1 LRIPHLRAWL
11 APAVQPSVRLASYV
25 VVWYFSASS
34 AHHRKLAVIAMMSF
48 RSIGSG
54 MSARTRA
61 NDAASRSRQSP
72 HDPLR
77 LLRQETSEPKQH
89 GSSAWSR
96 SPRDYVLLII
106 LASLIGRVILAATI
120 GLGVDESYQVS
131 VSRPLSLSYFE
142 HPPLAFWIPGLV
154 ASITG
159 STNALLLRLPF
170 ILLFAGTTWMMYRL
184 AARLFGERAGAIAA
198 LILNITP
205 VLSVST
211 GGWVLPDGPL
221 MFWMLASAL
230 CLERVLLPR
239 SSLQRGGG
247 TPLLWWMAG
256 GACAGLAMLSKYH
269 GVFLLAGTGLFLI
282 TNRRARRWL
291 RHPGPY
297 VGTLVSAL
305 VISPVLLW
313 NAQHHWVSFRFQGSR
328 GEEHGLHLVPLLQ
341 NIGGQLG
348 YLLPWIGIPLAIVL
362 GGIVIESAGIVWR
375 DAGRT
380 RDASVRALEDARTRA
395 ARWWLACLAIGP
407 IAVFTL
413 IALGGHRG
421 LPHWEA
427 PGWLMVVPLLAERV
441 DARIARGSSRTARRT
456 RAWLVGSTVAFTLL
470 IAALAAQSSL
480 GWMNR
485 LAPSLFAKGDPSL
498 ESLDWRDLPA
508 AIAPMLR
515 DSGSNAADRGSARPF
530 VAATNWIDA
539 GKIAYAMNGA
549 ADVVCLC
556 TEPHHF
562 AFVKPERSYLSRDAI
577 IVERAGRHPDASA
590 ELSKY
595 FRSVKPA
602 GTTMLR
608 RNGAPVMALELYRGE
623 TLEAEVPA
631 RMP

>member
-1 LRIPHLRAWL
+1 
-11 APAVQPSVRLASYV
+11 
-25 VVWYFSASS
+25 
-34 AHHRKLAVIAMMSF
+34 
-48 RSIGSG
+48 
-54 MSARTRA
+54 
-61 NDAASRSRQSP
+61 
-72 HDPLR
+72 
-77 LLRQETSEPKQH
+77 
-89 GSSAWSR
+89 
-96 SPRDYVLLII
+96 VLLII

-142 HPPLAFWIPGLV
+142 HPPLAFWIPGIV
-154 ASITG
+154 SSITG
-159 STNALLLRLPF
+159 STNAVLLRLPF

-184 AARLFGERAGAIAA
+184 TARLFGARAGAIAA

-230 CLERVLLPR
+230 CLEHVLLPR
-239 SSLQRGGG
+239 RPAQRSRG
-247 TPLLWWMAG
+247 TPALWWMAA
-256 GACAGLAMLSKYH
+256 GACSGLAMLSKYH
-269 GVFLLAGTGLFLI
+269 GVFLLAGTGLFLV

-297 VGTLVSAL
+297 LGALVSAL

-313 NAQHHWVSFRFQGSR
+313 NAQHDWISFRFQGAR
-328 GEEHGLHLVPLLQ
+328 GGQHGLHVVPFLQ

-362 GGIVIESAGIVWR
+362 SGIVLDTARNAWLDSDRAC
-375 DAGRT
+375 DS
-380 RDASVRALEDARTRA
+380 SVRALDDARTRS

-407 IAVFTL
+407 IAAFTL

-427 PGWLMVVPLLAERV
+427 PGWLMVIPLLAERV
-441 DARIARGSSRTARRT
+441 DARLVRGSPRLARRT
-456 RAWLVGSTVAFTLL
+456 RTWLVGSTVAFVL
-470 IAALAAQSSL
+470 IIVALATETTL
-480 GWMNR
+480 GWANR
-485 LAPSLFAKGDPSL
+485 LSPSLFAKGDPSL
-498 ESLDWRDLPA
+498 ESLDWRDLPGA
-508 AIAPMLR
+508 LAPML
-515 DSGSNAADRGSARPF
+515 GAARGTRPF

-562 AFVKPERSYLSRDAI
+562 EFVNDERSYLSRDAI
-577 IVERAGRHPDASA
+577 IVERPGRKPDASVL
-590 ELSKY
+590 LSKY
-595 FRSVKPA
+595 FRAVKPI
-602 GTTMLR
+602 GTTVIR
-608 RNGAPVMALELYRGE
+608 RNGAPALTLRLYRGE
-623 TLEAEVPA
+623 TLVSEVPA
-631 RMP
+631 RAP

>member
-1 LRIPHLRAWL
+1 
-11 APAVQPSVRLASYV
+11 
-25 VVWYFSASS
+25 
-34 AHHRKLAVIAMMSF
+34 MMSF

-54 MSARTRA
+54 MNARARA
-61 NDAASRSRQSP
+61 NDAASGARRFP

-77 LLRQETSEPKQH
+77 VLRQDTSEPVQH
-89 GSSAWSR
+89 EPSVWSR
-96 SPRDYVLLII
+96 SPRDYVILII
-106 LASLIGRVILAATI
+106 LATLIGRLVLAATI

-142 HPPLAFWIPGLV
+142 HPPLAFWIPGIV

-159 STNALLLRLPF
+159 STNAILVRLPF

-184 AARLFGERAGAIAA
+184 TSRLFGERAGAIAA
-198 LILNITP
+198 LILNVTP

-230 CLERVLLPR
+230 CLEHVLLPP
-239 SSLQRGGG
+239 SSPRRGSGR
-247 TPLLWWMAG
+247 TLLWWMAG

-269 GVFLLAGTGLFLI
+269 GIFLLAGTGLFLL

-297 VGTLVSAL
+297 VGALVSVL

-313 NAQHHWVSFRFQGSR
+313 NAQHDWVSFRFQGAR
-328 GEEHGLHLVPLLQ
+328 GGQHGIHIVPFLQ

-348 YLLPWIGIPLAIVL
+348 YLLPWVGIPLAIVL
-362 GGIVIESAGIVWR
+362 GGIVIESARNAWR
-375 DAGRT
+375 DAGRA
-380 RDASVRALEDARTRA
+380 RDASVRALDDARTRA

-413 IALGGHRG
+413 VSLGGHRG

-441 DARIARGSSRTARRT
+441 DARLARGSMRTARRT
-456 RAWLVGSTVAFTLL
+456 RAWLIASTITFTLV
-470 IAALAAQSSL
+470 IVALATETSL
-480 GWMNR
+480 GWANH

-498 ESLDWRDLPA
+498 ESLDWRTLPA
-508 AIAPMLR
+508 AIAPLLR
-515 DSGSNAADRGSARPF
+515 SASNGADARAGARPF

-562 AFVKPERSYLSRDAI
+562 AFVHDERSYLSRDAI
-577 IVERAGRHPDASA
+577 IVVRAGRHPDAP
-590 ELSKY
+590 ELLSKY
-595 FRSVKPA
+595 FRAVTPIGS
-602 GTTMLR
+602 TIIR
-608 RNGAPVMALELYRGE
+608 RNGAPAMTLSLYRGE
-623 TLEAEVPA
+623 TLVAELPA
-631 RMP
+631 RVP

>member
-1 LRIPHLRAWL
+1 
-11 APAVQPSVRLASYV
+11 
-25 VVWYFSASS
+25 
-34 AHHRKLAVIAMMSF
+34 MMSF

-54 MSARTRA
+54 MSARARA
-61 NDAASRSRQSP
+61 NDAASGARRLP

-77 LLRQETSEPKQH
+77 VLQRRTAEPVQH
-89 GSSAWSR
+89 EPSAWSR
-96 SPRDYVLLII
+96 SPRDYVLLIM
-106 LASLIGRVILAATI
+106 LATLIGRVVLAATI

-142 HPPLAFWIPGLV
+142 HPPLAFWIPGVVGSL
-154 ASITG
+154 TG
-159 STNALLLRLPF
+159 STNAILVRLPF

-184 AARLFGERAGAIAA
+184 TARLFGERAGAIAA

-230 CLERVLLPR
+230 CLEHVLLPP
-239 SSLQRGGG
+239 SSPRRARGR
-247 TPLLWWMAG
+247 PLLWWMAG

-269 GVFLLAGTGLFLI
+269 GIFLLAGTGLFLL

-297 VGTLVSAL
+297 AGALVSML

-313 NAQHHWVSFRFQGSR
+313 NAQHDWVSFRFQGAR
-328 GEEHGLHLVPLLQ
+328 GGQHGVHIVSFLQ

-348 YLLPWIGIPLAIVL
+348 YLLPWVGIPLAIVL
-362 GGIVIESAGIVWR
+362 GGIVIESVRSTWR
-375 DAGRT
+375 DAGRA
-380 RDASVRALEDARTRA
+380 RDASVRALDDARTRA
-395 ARWWLACLAIGP
+395 ARWWLACLALGP

-413 IALGGHRG
+413 VSLGGHRG

-441 DARIARGSSRTARRT
+441 DARLARGSARTARRT
-456 RAWLVGSTVAFTLL
+456 RAWLIASTVAFTLV
-470 IAALAAQSSL
+470 IVALATETSL
-480 GWMNR
+480 GWANR

-498 ESLDWRDLPA
+498 ESLDWRALPP
-508 AIAPMLR
+508 AIAPLLR
-515 DSGSNAADRGSARPF
+515 SAPIDAGARAGARPF

-562 AFVKPERSYLSRDAI
+562 AFVHDERAYLSRDAI
-577 IVERAGRHPDASA
+577 IVVRAGRHPDAP
-590 ELSKY
+590 ELLSKY
-595 FRSVKPA
+595 FRTVTPV
-602 GTTMLR
+602 GTTIIR
-608 RNGAPVMALELYRGE
+608 RNGMPAMTLKLYRGE
-623 TLEAEVPA
+623 TLVAEVPA
-631 RMP
+631 RVP

>member
-1 LRIPHLRAWL
+1 
-11 APAVQPSVRLASYV
+11 
-25 VVWYFSASS
+25 
-34 AHHRKLAVIAMMSF
+34 MMSF

-54 MSARTRA
+54 MSARA
-61 NDAASRSRQSP
+61 NDAASGARRLP

-77 LLRQETSEPKQH
+77 VLRQHTSEPVQH
-89 GSSAWSR
+89 EPSAWSR
-96 SPRDYVLLII
+96 SPGDYVILII
-106 LASLIGRVILAATI
+106 LATLIGRLVLAATI

-142 HPPLAFWIPGLV
+142 HPPLAFWIPGIV
-154 ASITG
+154 ASLTG
-159 STNALLLRLPF
+159 STNAILVRLPF

-184 AARLFGERAGAIAA
+184 TSRLFGERAGAIAA

-230 CLERVLLPR
+230 CLERVLLPP
-239 SSLQRGGG
+239 SSPRRASGR
-247 TPLLWWMAG
+247 TLLWWMAG

-269 GVFLLAGTGLFLI
+269 GIFLLAGTGLFLL

-297 VGTLVSAL
+297 AGALVSVL

-313 NAQHHWVSFRFQGSR
+313 NSQHDWVSFRFQGAR
-328 GEEHGLHLVPLLQ
+328 GGQHGIHIVPFLQ

-348 YLLPWIGIPLAIVL
+348 YLLPWVGIPLAIVL
-362 GGIVIESAGIVWR
+362 GGIVIESARNAWR
-375 DAGRT
+375 DAGRA
-380 RDASVRALEDARTRA
+380 RDASVRALDDARTRA

-413 IALGGHRG
+413 VSLGGHRG

-441 DARIARGSSRTARRT
+441 DARLARGSTRTARRT
-456 RAWLVGSTVAFTLL
+456 RAWLIASTVAFTLV
-470 IAALAAQSSL
+470 IVALATETSL
-480 GWMNR
+480 GWANR

-498 ESLDWRDLPA
+498 ESLDWRALPA
-508 AIAPMLR
+508 AIAPLLR
-515 DSGSNAADRGSARPF
+515 SASNGAGARADARPF

-562 AFVKPERSYLSRDAI
+562 AFVHDERSYLSRDAI
-577 IVERAGRHPDASA
+577 IVVRAGRHPDAP
-590 ELSKY
+590 ELLSKY
-595 FRSVKPA
+595 FRAVTPI
-602 GTTMLR
+602 GNTIIR
-608 RNGAPVMALELYRGE
+608 RNGAPAMTLSLYRGE
-623 TLEAEVPA
+623 TLVAEVPA
-631 RMP
+631 RVP

>member
-1 LRIPHLRAWL
+1 MQAGGHG
-11 APAVQPSVRLASYV
+11 
-25 VVWYFSASS
+25 
-34 AHHRKLAVIAMMSF
+34 MMSF
-48 RSIGSG
+48 RSIGSER
-54 MSARTRA
+54 SARARA
-61 NDAASRSRQSP
+61 TETSSRLRRPP
-72 HDPLR
+72 HDALR
-77 LLRQETSEPKQH
+77 VLPEQSSGPTQRDP
-89 GSSAWSR
+89 SAWSR

-106 LASLIGRVILAATI
+106 FATLIGRLILAATI

-142 HPPLAFWIPGLV
+142 HPPLAFWIPGIV

-159 STNALLLRLPF
+159 TTNAVLLRLPF

-184 AARLFGERAGAIAA
+184 TARLFGNRAGAIAA
-198 LILNITP
+198 LVLNITP

-239 SSLQRGGG
+239 SSGQRAKGAP
-247 TPLLWWMAG
+247 TLWWMAG

-269 GVFLLAGTGLFLI
+269 GIFLLAGTGLFLL

-291 RHPGPY
+291 RRPGPY
-297 VGTLVSAL
+297 LGALVSAL

-313 NAQHHWVSFRFQGSR
+313 NARHDWVSFRFQGAR
-328 GEEHGLHLVPLLQ
+328 GGQHGIHLVPFVQ
-341 NIGGQLG
+341 NIGGQLA

-362 GGIVIESAGIVWR
+362 AGVVIESARSAWR
-375 DAGRT
+375 DAPRS
-380 RDASVRALEDARTRA
+380 RDANVRAPDDARTRA

-407 IAVFTL
+407 IAAFTL
-413 IALGGHRG
+413 ISLGGHRG

-441 DARIARGSSRTARRT
+441 DTRLARGSLRTARYT
-456 RAWLVGSTVAFTLL
+456 RAWLIGSTVAFAL
-470 IAALAAQSSL
+470 IIGALATEITF
-480 GWMNR
+480 GWANR
-485 LAPSLFAKGDPSL
+485 LAPSLFARGDPSL
-498 ESLDWRDLPA
+498 ESLDWRDL
-508 AIAPMLR
+508 APVITPLLR
-515 DSGSNAADRGSARPF
+515 DARSGDRAPSGARPF

-562 AFVKPERSYLSRDAI
+562 AFVHDQRSYLSRNAI
-577 IVERAGRHPDASA
+577 IVERAGRRPDASVL
-590 ELSKY
+590 LSKY
-595 FRSVKPA
+595 FRAIEPI
-602 GTTMLR
+602 GTTVIR
-608 RNGAPVMALELYRGE
+608 RHGAPAITLELYRGE
-623 TLEAEVPA
+623 ALVSAVPA
-631 RMP
+631 RTP

>member
-1 LRIPHLRAWL
+1 
-11 APAVQPSVRLASYV
+11 
-25 VVWYFSASS
+25 
-34 AHHRKLAVIAMMSF
+34 MMSF

-54 MSARTRA
+54 MSARARA
-61 NDAASRSRQSP
+61 SDAASERRHPS

-77 LLRQETSEPKQH
+77 VLRRQSRELDQH
-89 GSSAWSR
+89 ESPAWSR
-96 SPRDYVLLII
+96 SPRDYVFLII
-106 LASLIGRVILAATI
+106 LATLIGRLVLAATL

-142 HPPLAFWIPGLV
+142 HPPLAFWIPGIV
-154 ASITG
+154 ASLTG
-159 STNALLLRLPF
+159 STNALLVRLPF

-184 AARLFGERAGAIAA
+184 TSRLFGERAGAIAA
-198 LILNITP
+198 LVLNITP

-230 CLERVLLPR
+230 CLEHVLLPP
-239 SSLQRGGG
+239 SSPRRARG
-247 TPLLWWMAG
+247 TPMLWWMAG

-269 GVFLLAGTGLFLI
+269 GIFLIAGTGLFVL

-297 VGTLVSAL
+297 AGGLVSAI

-313 NAQHHWVSFRFQGSR
+313 NAQHDWVSFRFQGAR
-328 GEEHGLHLVPLLQ
+328 GGQHGVHLVPFLQ
-341 NIGGQLG
+341 NIGGQLA

-362 GGIVIESAGIVWR
+362 GGIVIESVRNSWR
-375 DAGRT
+375 DTGRT
-380 RDASVRALEDARTRA
+380 RDASVRALDDARTRA

-413 IALGGHRG
+413 VSLGGHRG

-441 DARIARGSSRTARRT
+441 DARLSRGSSRTASRT
-456 RAWLVGSTVAFTLL
+456 RAWLIGSTVAFAL
-470 IAALAAQSSL
+470 IIMALATQSSL
-480 GWMNR
+480 GWANR
-485 LAPSLFAKGDPSL
+485 LSPSLFAKADPSL
-498 ESLDWRDLPA
+498 ESLDWRDLPPA
-508 AIAPMLR
+508 LAPMLR
-515 DSGSNAADRGSARPF
+515 STPSSTGARPF

-539 GKIAYAMNGA
+539 GKIAYAMSGA

-562 AFVKPERSYLSRDAI
+562 AFVHDERSYLSRNAI
-577 IVERAGRHPDASA
+577 IVVREGRHPGAP
-590 ELSKY
+590 ELLSKY
-595 FRSVKPA
+595 FRSVTPV
-602 GTTMLR
+602 GTTVIR
-608 RNGAPVMALELYRGE
+608 RNGAPALTLQLYRGE
-623 TLEAEVPA
+623 TLVATVPP
-631 RMP
+631 RVP

>member
-1 LRIPHLRAWL
+1 MWVVPHLS
-11 APAVQPSVRLASYV
+11 AP
-25 VVWYFSASS
+25 S
-34 AHHRKLAVIAMMSF
+34 AHHRKPAVIAMMSF

-54 MSARTRA
+54 MSARARA
-61 NDAASRSRQSP
+61 NDSASRLRHP
-72 HDPLR
+72 AYDPPR
-77 LLRQETSEPKQH
+77 VLRQHTSERGQH
-89 GSSAWSR
+89 EPSAWGR

-106 LASLIGRVILAATI
+106 LATLIGRVILAATI

-142 HPPLAFWIPGLV
+142 HPPLAFWIPGIV

-159 STNALLLRLPF
+159 STSALLVRLPF

-184 AARLFGERAGAIAA
+184 TSRLFGERAGAIAA

-230 CLERVLLPR
+230 CLEHVLLPR
-239 SSLQRGGG
+239 SSPRRTGG
-247 TPLLWWMAG
+247 TPTLWWMAG

-269 GVFLLAGTGLFLI
+269 GIFLLAGTGLFLL

-291 RHPGPY
+291 RRPAPY
-297 VGTLVSAL
+297 AGALVSAL

-313 NAQHHWVSFRFQGSR
+313 NAQHDWVSFRFQGAR
-328 GEEHGLHLVPLLQ
+328 GGQHGIHLVPFFQ

-348 YLLPWIGIPLAIVL
+348 YLLPWIAVPLAIVL
-362 GGIVIESAGIVWR
+362 GSIVIESARNAWR
-375 DAGRT
+375 DVGRA
-380 RDASVRALEDARTRA
+380 RDASVRALDDARTRA

-441 DARIARGSSRTARRT
+441 DARLARGSLRTARRT
-456 RAWLVGSTVAFTLL
+456 RAWLIGSTIAFTLL
-470 IAALAAQSSL
+470 IAALATQTTL
-480 GWMNR
+480 GWASR
-485 LAPSLFAKGDPSL
+485 LSPSLFAKGDPSL
-498 ESLDWRDLPA
+498 ESLDWRDLPV

-515 DSGSNAADRGSARPF
+515 NAPGDASARASARPF

-539 GKIAYAMNGA
+539 GKIAYAMNGT

-562 AFVKPERSYLSRDAI
+562 AFVHDERSYLSRDAI
-577 IVERAGRHPDASA
+577 IVERLGRRPDASIL
-590 ELSKY
+590 LSKY
-595 FRSVKPA
+595 FRSVKPI
-602 GTTMLR
+602 GTTIIR
-608 RNGAPVMALELYRGE
+608 RNGAPAMTLELYRGE
-623 TLEAEVPA
+623 TLVSAVPA
-631 RMP
+631 RVR